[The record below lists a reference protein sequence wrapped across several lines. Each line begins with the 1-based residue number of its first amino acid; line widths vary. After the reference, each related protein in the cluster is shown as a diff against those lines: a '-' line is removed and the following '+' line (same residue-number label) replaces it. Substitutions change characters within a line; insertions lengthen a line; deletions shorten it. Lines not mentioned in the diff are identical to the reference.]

1 MTSVLSPA
9 KETAKITSDLAEWIA
24 SLAFADVPAETLD
37 FGKML
42 LLDSLGCLI
51 AGTTNDAAKMVLRAV
66 RRLSPPADMA
76 TAFLTSEKL
85 SARDAAL
92 INGVTMYSVGLN
104 GYHKPAMM
112 HPGVSVIP
120 ALLAVGEWQ
129 NSPGKDVLA
138 GLTAGYEVSTRIGRA
153 MAPGYLERGF
163 NGNGTIGAFA
173 ATASVARLIGLD
185 AAQLK
190 SAFGINGSQAAGL
203 QEWHHD
209 AALTVVFHAGRAAQ
223 NGIEACVL
231 AQEGLTGP
239 STILEGREGF
249 CQAYCEKPAMDE
261 ILRDLDHFAAFRET
275 TVRPHF
281 GATSTIAASSGAAE
295 LLRHLN
301 AGAQDVA
308 AVIVRTHSSHV
319 AAHDLARPTTLQGAR
334 QSLQYNVAQ
343 AIGRGVLTRDIIESD
358 LADPAVL
365 AALPLVEIV
374 SDDQI
379 PRFGAE
385 VTIRLKD
392 GRSETRLN
400 VAPLGDPANPLNWDQ
415 TVEKFLRLVAGAAA
429 KVGRP
434 FNEGA
439 VQPVADAVAQLENYQ
454 MRDFVALLK
463 AAVPGFDG
471 E

>member
-1 MTSVLSPA
+1 MV
-9 KETAKITSDLAEWIA
+9 TSDLADWVA
-24 SLAFADVPAETLD
+24 SHAFADIPAETIAT
-37 FGKML
+37 GKML

-51 AGTTNDAAKMVLRAV
+51 AGTTNEPARIVTRAV
-66 RRLSPPADMA
+66 RRLSSPADMA
-76 TAFLTSEKL
+76 TVLLTGEKF

-112 HPGVSVIP
+112 HPGVSVVP

-129 NSPGKDVLA
+129 DSPGADVLT
-138 GLTAGYEVSTRIGRA
+138 GLTAGYEVSTHIGRA

-173 ATASVARLIGLD
+173 ATASVARLIGLS
-185 AAQLK
+185 APQLK

-223 NGIEACVL
+223 NGIEACLL

-239 STILEGREGF
+239 ATVLEGREGF
-249 CQAYCEKPAMDE
+249 CQAYCERPVMDE
-261 ILRDLDHFAAFRET
+261 ILKDLDGFAAFRET

-301 AGAQDVA
+301 ANEQDVA
-308 AVIVRTHSSHV
+308 AVIVRTHSSHI
-319 AAHDLARPTTLQGAR
+319 AAHDFANPTTLQGAR
-334 QSLQYNVAQ
+334 QSLQYNIAQ
-343 AIGRGVLTRDIIESD
+343 AIGRGVLTRDIIDSD

-365 AALPLVEIV
+365 AALPLVQIV

-379 PRFGAE
+379 ARFGAE

-392 GRSETRLN
+392 GRTETRLN
-400 VAPLGDPANPLNWDQ
+400 VAPLGDPANPLNWGQ
-415 TVEKFLRLVAGAAA
+415 IVEKFIRLVAGAAA
-429 KVGRP
+429 KTERP
-434 FNEGA
+434 LNERA
-439 VQPVADAVAQLENYQ
+439 ALSLADAVAQLEKQN
-454 MRDFVALLK
+454 MRGFVALLR
-463 AAVPGFDG
+463 AAVPRFYS